1 MSFETLYDIVVEKSK
16 HDIIRVQV
24 KTVDTKNQVSFR
36 GGTRGGVDRTYR
48 SGVKSYTQDTDKS
61 DIVVGVQSTMDNG
74 DVEVNFYFI
83 PTLYIEIIVQGS
95 LSINKIPQAK
105 NNWEI
110 LKHCKDKEFVQ
121 ATFEQ

>member
-1 MSFETLYDIVVEKSK
+1 MGGLIYLSAQNTKKRVSFETLYDIVVEKSK

-61 DIVVGVQSTMDNG
+61 DIVVGVQSTVDRA
-74 DVEVNFYFI
+74 EKRQK
-83 PTLYIEIIVQGS
+83 IE
-95 LSINKIPQAK
+95 
-105 NNWEI
+105 
-110 LKHCKDKEFVQ
+110 LK
-121 ATFEQ
+121 